1 MARIYYDKDA
11 DLKVLKGKTVAVI
24 GYGIQGR
31 GQALN
36 LRDSGVKVVVAQR
49 PGGPNYE
56 LAKQDGFKPLA
67 VADAAKQADLIILLT
82 QDMLQGQ
89 IYRESIAPH
98 LAAGKALGFS
108 HGFSILYGL
117 VKPPKDVDVMLIAP
131 KGPGS
136 LLRSQ
141 FLEGKGVPA
150 LLAVHQDAS
159 GQAKRLALAWA
170 KGIGATRGGVLETTF
185 KEETETDNF
194 GEQAVLCGGAS
205 ALIKAGF
212 ETLVE
217 AGYQPELAYF
227 EVLHELKLIT
237 DMIWAGG
244 IQGMRKRVSD
254 TAKWGDIHCGP
265 RVIDPHV
272 KENMRQLLR
281 EIQSG
286 QFAKEWIAEHEA
298 GRANF
303 TRLMQQDNL
312 HQVEVVGRQLRAM
325 MPWIANSSPRSTVHS
340 PQTRAKGRARKR
352 ATVPTRKRQRQ
363 ARPGVIERRAGA
375 TKTRQRVSR

>member
-1 MARIYYDKDA
+1 MARIFYDKDA
-11 DLKVLKGKTVAVI
+11 DLNALKGKTVAII

-49 PGGPNYE
+49 PGGPNFD
-56 LAKQDGFKPLA
+56 LARQDGFAPLT
-67 VADAAKQADLIILLT
+67 AAEATRKADLVILLA
-82 QDMLQGQ
+82 QDTLQAQ
-89 IYRESIAPH
+89 IYRESIALH
-98 LAAGKALGFS
+98 LKAGKALGFS
-108 HGFSILYGL
+108 HGFAIVYGL
-117 VKPPKDVDVMLIAP
+117 VKPPKSVDVVMVAP

-141 FLEGKGVPA
+141 YLEGKGVPA
-150 LLAVHQDAS
+150 LLAVQQNAT
-159 GQAKRLALAWA
+159 GKAKALALAWA
-170 KGIGATRGGVLETTF
+170 RGIGSTRAGVLETTF

-194 GEQAVLCGGAS
+194 GEQAVLCGGVS

-227 EVLHELKLIT
+227 ECVHELKLIT

-265 RVIDPHV
+265 RVIDARV

-286 QFAKEWIAEHEA
+286 RFAKEWIAEDRA
-298 GRANF
+298 GRPTFA
-303 TRLMQQDNL
+303 RLMRQDDR
-312 HQVEVVGRQLRAM
+312 HPIEQVGAKLRSM
-325 MPWIANSSPRSTVHS
+325 MPWIGPNGASGPKGGARRRTASSR
-340 PQTRAKGRARKR
+340 
-352 ATVPTRKRQRQ
+352 
-363 ARPGVIERRAGA
+363 
-375 TKTRQRVSR
+375 

>member
-1 MARIYYDKDA
+1 MATIYYDKDA
-11 DLKVLKGKTVAVI
+11 TLKALQGKTVAVI

-36 LRDSGVKVVVAQR
+36 LRESGVKVIVAQR
-49 PGGPNYE
+49 PGGPNHTI
-56 LAKQDGFKPLA
+56 AKQDGFTPISA
-67 VADAAKQADLIILLT
+67 ADAAAKADLIILLT
-82 QDMLQGQ
+82 QDTLQAQ

-98 LAAGKALGFS
+98 LRPGKALGFS
-108 HGFSILYGL
+108 HGFAILYKL
-117 VKPPKDVDVMLIAP
+117 VMPPKGVDVIMVAP

-150 LLAVHQDAS
+150 LLAVEQDAT
-159 GQAKRLALAWA
+159 GHAKALTLAWA
-170 KGIGATRGGVLETTF
+170 RGIGATRAGVLETTF

-194 GEQAVLCGGAS
+194 GEQAVLCGGVS

-227 EVLHELKLIT
+227 ECLHELKLIT

-265 RVIDPHV
+265 RVIDNQV
-272 KENMRQLLR
+272 KENMRTLLR

-286 QFAKEWIAEHEA
+286 QFAKQWIAEHEA
-298 GRANF
+298 GRPNF
-303 TRLMQQDNL
+303 TRLMQQDDEHL
-312 HQVEVVGRQLRAM
+312 IERTGTALREM
-325 MPWIANSSPRSTVHS
+325 MPWIAKP
-340 PQTRAKGRARKR
+340 
-352 ATVPTRKRQRQ
+352 
-363 ARPGVIERRAGA
+363 
-375 TKTRQRVSR
+375 

>member
-1 MARIYYDKDA
+1 MATIYYDKDA
-11 DLKVLKGKTVAVI
+11 DLNALKGKTVAVI

-36 LRDSGVKVVVAQR
+36 LRESGIKVLVAQR
-49 PGGPNYE
+49 PGGPNYD
-56 LAKQDGFKPLA
+56 LAKQDGFTPVSASNA
-67 VADAAKQADLIILLT
+67 VKKADVIILLA
-82 QDMLQGQ
+82 QDTLQAQ

-98 LAAGKALGFS
+98 LKAGQALGFS
-108 HGFSILYGL
+108 HGFAILYGL
-117 VKPPKDVDVMLIAP
+117 ITPPKSVDVIMVAP

-141 FLEGKGVPA
+141 YLEGKGVPA
-150 LLAVHQDAS
+150 LVAVQQNAT
-159 GQAKRLALAWA
+159 GKAKAIALAWA
-170 KGIGATRGGVLETTF
+170 KGIGSTRAGVLETTF

-194 GEQAVLCGGAS
+194 GEQAVLCGGVA

-227 EVLHELKLIT
+227 ECLHELKLIT
-237 DMIWAGG
+237 DMIWATG

-265 RVIDPHV
+265 RVIDAQV
-272 KENMRQLLR
+272 KEHMRQLLK

-286 QFAKEWIAEHEA
+286 QFAKAWIAEHEA
-298 GRANF
+298 GRPNF
-303 TRLMQQDNL
+303 TRLMRQDDT
-312 HQVEVVGRQLRAM
+312 HQVEQTGAKLRAM
-325 MPWIANSSPRSTVHS
+325 MPWIGNTKASQVTSHKSQV
-340 PQTRAKGRARKR
+340 KRK
-352 ATVPTRKRQRQ
+352 APPK
-363 ARPGVIERRAGA
+363 RRAVA
-375 TKTRQRVSR
+375 RSRS

>member
-1 MARIYYDKDA
+1 MAKIYYDKDA
-11 DLKVLKGKTVAVI
+11 DLNALKGKTVAVI

-36 LRDSGVKVVVAQR
+36 LRDSGVKAIVAQR
-49 PGGPNYE
+49 PGGPNYD
-56 LAKQDGFKPLA
+56 LAKQDGFTPLSA
-67 VADAAKQADLIILLT
+67 ADATKKADLIILLA

-89 IYRESIAPH
+89 IYRESIAPN
-98 LAAGKALGFS
+98 LKPGKALGFS

-117 VKPPKDVDVMLIAP
+117 IKPPKSVDVVMIAP

-136 LLRSQ
+136 LVRSQ
-141 FLEGKGVPA
+141 YQEGKGVPA
-150 LLAVHQDAS
+150 LVAVHQDAT
-159 GQAKRLALAWA
+159 GRAKTLALAWA
-170 KGIGATRGGVLETTF
+170 KGIGATRAGVLETTF

-254 TAKWGDIHCGP
+254 TAKWGDVHCGP
-265 RVIDPHV
+265 RVIDARV
-272 KENMRQLLR
+272 KETMRQLLR

-298 GRANF
+298 GRPNF
-303 TRLMQQDNL
+303 TKLMQQDDR
-312 HQVEVVGRQLRAM
+312 HPIEQTGAALRAM
-325 MPWIANSSPRSTVHS
+325 MPWISSARQETGD
-340 PQTRAKGRARKR
+340 RGGRKHGQKSEKA
-352 ATVPTRKRQRQ
+352 
-363 ARPGVIERRAGA
+363 RAGS
-375 TKTRQRVSR
+375 K

>member
-1 MARIYYDKDA
+1 MANIYYDKDA
-11 DLKVLKGKTVAVI
+11 DLGALKGKTVAII

-36 LRDSGVKVVVAQR
+36 LRDSGVNVIVAQR
-49 PGGPNYE
+49 PGGPNYAI
-56 LAKQDGFKPLA
+56 AKQDGFTPLS
-67 VADAAKQADLIILLT
+67 VADAAQKADVIVVLAQDTLQA
-82 QDMLQGQ
+82 Q
-89 IYRESIAPH
+89 IYRESIAPQ
-98 LAAGKALGFS
+98 LRPGKALGFS
-108 HGFSILYGL
+108 HGFAILYGL
-117 VKPPKDVDVMLIAP
+117 IKPPKSVDVIMIAP

-150 LLAVHQDAS
+150 LVAVHQDAS
-159 GQAKRLALAWA
+159 GKAKAIALAWA
-170 KGIGATRGGVLETTF
+170 KGIGSTRAGVLETTF

-217 AGYQPELAYF
+217 AGYQPEVAYF
-227 EVLHELKLIT
+227 ECLHELKLIT
-237 DMIWAGG
+237 DMFWSSG

-265 RVIDPHV
+265 RVIDERV

-281 EIQSG
+281 EIQSK

-298 GRANF
+298 GRPNF
-303 TRLMQQDNL
+303 TRLMQQDEN
-312 HQVEVVGRQLRAM
+312 HPIEVVGRQLRAM
-325 MPWIANSSPRSTVHS
+325 MPWLLGGTKKSDVRH
-340 PQTRAKGRARKR
+340 QTSDSRKSKGAKRQAAPAPAVAKGGPAPASGSLK
-352 ATVPTRKRQRQ
+352 
-363 ARPGVIERRAGA
+363 PGPGR
-375 TKTRQRVSR
+375 SRS

>member
-11 DLKVLKGKTVAVI
+11 DLSVLKGKAVAVI

-36 LRDSGVKVVVAQR
+36 LRESGVKVVVAQR
-49 PGGPNYE
+49 AGGPNYTI
-56 LAKQDGFKPLA
+56 AKQDGFTPVSVSEA
-67 VADAAKQADLIILLT
+67 TAKADLVILLA
-82 QDMLQGQ
+82 QDTLQAQ
-89 IYRESIAPH
+89 IYRDSIAPH
-98 LAAGKALGFS
+98 LSAGKALGFS

-117 VKPPKDVDVMLIAP
+117 IKPPNTVDVIMIAP

-150 LLAVHQDAS
+150 LLAVHQDATGS
-159 GQAKRLALAWA
+159 AKRLALAWA
-170 KGIGATRGGVLETTF
+170 RGIGSTRAGVLETTF

-194 GEQAVLCGGAS
+194 GEQAVLCGGVC

-227 EVLHELKLIT
+227 ECLHELKLIT

-254 TAKWGDIHCGP
+254 TAKWGDISRGP
-265 RVIDPHV
+265 RVIDARV
-272 KENMRQLLR
+272 KDTMRQLLG

-286 QFAKEWIAEHEA
+286 EFAKGWIAEHEA
-298 GRANF
+298 GRPNF
-303 TRLMQQDNL
+303 TRLMQQDDTHL
-312 HQVEVVGRQLRAM
+312 IEHVGANLRAM
-325 MPWIANSSPRSTVHS
+325 MPWIANQGQGARGTGPGNASRRTASAR
-340 PQTRAKGRARKR
+340 RKR
-352 ATVPTRKRQRQ
+352 TT
-363 ARPGVIERRAGA
+363 AR
-375 TKTRQRVSR
+375 SRS

>member
-11 DLKVLKGKTVAVI
+11 DLKALKGKTVAVV

-36 LRDSGVKVVVAQR
+36 LKDAGVKVLVAQR
-49 PGGPNYE
+49 PGGPNYD
-56 LAKQDGFKPLA
+56 LAKRDGWTPLSA
-67 VADAAKQADLIILLT
+67 TDAAAKAEVIILLA
-82 QDMLQGQ
+82 QDTLQAQ

-98 LAAGKALGFS
+98 LKPGKTLGFS
-108 HGFSILYGL
+108 HGFAILYGL
-117 VKPPKDVDVMLIAP
+117 VKPPKTVDVVMVAP

-141 FLEGKGVPA
+141 YLEGKGVPA
-150 LLAVHQDAS
+150 LVAVHQDAT
-159 GQAKRLALAWA
+159 GRAKTTALAWA
-170 KGIGATRGGVLETTF
+170 KGIGSTRAGVLETTF

-194 GEQAVLCGGAS
+194 GEQAVLCGGVS

-227 EVLHELKLIT
+227 ECLHELKLIT
-237 DMIWAGG
+237 DLIWAGG

-254 TAKWGDIHCGP
+254 TAKWGDISCGP
-265 RVIDPHV
+265 RVVDARV

-286 QFAKEWIAEHEA
+286 QFAKQWIAEHEA
-298 GRANF
+298 GRPNF
-303 TRLMQQDNL
+303 TRLMQQDDQ
-312 HQVEVVGRQLRAM
+312 HQIEQVGRRLRSM
-325 MPWIANSSPRSTVHS
+325 MQWLNQPKASGNGA
-340 PQTRAKGRARKR
+340 PQRTAPKR
-352 ATVPTRKRQRQ
+352 RRQ
-363 ARPGVIERRAGA
+363 AAKR
-375 TKTRQRVSR
+375 

>member
-1 MARIYYDKDA
+1 MANIYYEKDA
-11 DLKVLKGKTVAVI
+11 DLKALKGTTVAIV

-36 LRDSGVKVVVAQR
+36 LRDSDVKVIVAQR
-49 PGGPNYE
+49 PGGPNYD
-56 LAKQDGFKPLA
+56 LAKQDGFSPVSAAEATKK
-67 VADAAKQADLIILLT
+67 ADVIILLA
-82 QDMLQGQ
+82 QDTLQAQ
-89 IYRESIAPH
+89 IYRESIAPN
-98 LAAGKALGFS
+98 LRPGKTLGFS
-108 HGFSILYGL
+108 HGFAILYGL
-117 VKPPKDVDVMLIAP
+117 VKPPKDVDVVMVAP

-141 FLEGKGVPA
+141 YLEGKGVPA
-150 LLAVHQDAS
+150 LVAVYQDATKH
-159 GQAKRLALAWA
+159 ARATALAWA
-170 KGIGATRGGVLETTF
+170 KGIGSTRAGVLETTF

-227 EVLHELKLIT
+227 ECLHELKLIT
-237 DMIWAGG
+237 DMFWASG

-265 RVIDPHV
+265 RIIDERV

-286 QFAKEWIAEHEA
+286 KFAKEWIAEHEA
-298 GRANF
+298 GRPNF
-303 TRLMQQDNL
+303 NRLMAQDEQHL
-312 HQVEVVGRQLRAM
+312 IEQVGRKLRAM
-325 MPWIANSSPRSTVHS
+325 MPWISNSNIKRPEIRGRKSEVRKSKSRQKLTRSHS
-340 PQTRAKGRARKR
+340 
-352 ATVPTRKRQRQ
+352 
-363 ARPGVIERRAGA
+363 
-375 TKTRQRVSR
+375 

>member
-11 DLKVLKGKTVAVI
+11 DLGALKGKTVAII

-31 GQALN
+31 GQGLN
-36 LRDSGVKVVVAQR
+36 LRDSGVKVIVAQR
-49 PGGPNYE
+49 PGGPNYD
-56 LAKQDGFKPLA
+56 LAKQDGFKPHSA
-67 VADAAKQADLIILLT
+67 AEASTKADVIILLA
-82 QDMLQGQ
+82 QDMLQPQ
-89 IYRESIAPH
+89 IYRDAVAPS
-98 LAAGKALGFS
+98 LQRGQALGFS
-108 HGFSILYGL
+108 HGFSVFNKLIA
-117 VKPPKDVDVMLIAP
+117 PPKDVDVVLIAP

-141 FLEGKGVPA
+141 YLEGKGVPA

-159 GQAKRLALAWA
+159 GRAKPIALAWA
-170 KGIGATRGGVLETTF
+170 KGIGSTRAGVLETTF

-244 IQGMRKRVSD
+244 ITGMRKRVSD
-254 TAKWGDIHCGP
+254 TAKWGDVKCGP
-265 RVIDPHV
+265 RVIDERV
-272 KENMRQLLR
+272 KEAMRQLLR

-286 QFAKEWIAEHEA
+286 QFAREWVAEHEA
-298 GRANF
+298 GRPNF
-303 TRLMQQDNL
+303 TRLMQQDEQ
-312 HQVEVVGRQLRAM
+312 HPIEQVGRKLRSM
-325 MPWIANSSPRSTVHS
+325 MPWISAQGKSPAPEVRSRKSEVGRNKRKILRT
-340 PQTRAKGRARKR
+340 PAKAKR
-352 ATVPTRKRQRQ
+352 
-363 ARPGVIERRAGA
+363 
-375 TKTRQRVSR
+375 

>member
-1 MARIYYDKDA
+1 MALISYDKDA
-11 DLKVLKGKTVAVI
+11 DLKVLKGKTVAII

-31 GQALN
+31 GQGLN
-36 LRDSGVKVVVAQR
+36 LRDSGVKVVVGQR
-49 PGGPNYE
+49 PGGPNYDQ
-56 LAKQDGFKPLA
+56 AKQDGFKPLTA
-67 VADAAKQADLIILLT
+67 ADAAKQADVIILLT
-82 QDMLQGQ
+82 QDTAQAQ

-98 LAAGKALGFS
+98 VRPGKTLGFS
-108 HGFSILYGL
+108 HGFAILYGL
-117 VKPPKDVDVMLIAP
+117 IKPPKSVDVVMVAP

-150 LLAVHQDAS
+150 LIAVYQDAT
-159 GQAKRLALAWA
+159 GKAKQTALAWA
-170 KGIGATRGGVLETTF
+170 KGIGSTRAGVLETTF

-217 AGYQPELAYF
+217 AGYQQELAYF
-227 EVLHELKLIT
+227 ECMHELKLIT

-254 TAKWGDIHCGP
+254 TAKWGDVKCGP
-265 RVIDPHV
+265 RLIDARV
-272 KENMRQLLR
+272 KEHMRQLLR

-286 QFAKEWIAEHEA
+286 QFAKEWIAEHDA
-298 GRANF
+298 GRPNF
-303 TRLMQQDNL
+303 KRLMAQDEQ
-312 HQVEVVGRQLRAM
+312 HQIEQIGRQLRAM
-325 MPWIANSSPRSTVHS
+325 MPWIANTSTQHTAVSNKPEH
-340 PQTRAKGRARKR
+340 RATKRGHTALGKGR
-352 ATVPTRKRQRQ
+352 
-363 ARPGVIERRAGA
+363 GE
-375 TKTRQRVSR
+375 TKT